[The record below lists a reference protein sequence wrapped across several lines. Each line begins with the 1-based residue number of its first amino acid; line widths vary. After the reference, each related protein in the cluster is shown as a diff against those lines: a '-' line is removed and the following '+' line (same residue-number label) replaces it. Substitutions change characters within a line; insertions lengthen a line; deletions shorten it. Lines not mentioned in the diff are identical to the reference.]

1 MRMKDYAEKEGKR
14 VWLSEDEIHML
25 LEHFRSK
32 PEETA
37 ASILMA
43 RCGLRRNEVTH
54 VTPADL
60 VSTGHGRII
69 RVRHGKGAKYREV
82 FAPGSFTDLVLG
94 MDKRPGEEL
103 VSVADSTLYSWVAR
117 AAEKCHAM
125 TGDVGWLELGPH
137 DLRRSWGVRLLESGV
152 SPSVVMDQGGWT
164 SWEVFRSHYM
174 GEFSESALRD
184 ERNKITWLGGS
195 PGKTKFDMFSRRE
208 TGRVSEHSGNPDHT
222 KRRR

>member
-25 LEHFRSK
+25 LENFRDK
-32 PEETA
+32 PEEIA

-69 RVRHGKGAKYREV
+69 RVRRGKGDKYREV

-94 MDKRPGEEL
+94 MDKRPDEEL

-125 TGDVGWLELGPH
+125 TSDVGWLELGPH
-137 DLRRSWGVRLLESGV
+137 DLRRSWGTRLLESGV
-152 SPSVVMDQGGWT
+152 SPSVVMSQGGWDD
-164 SWEVFRSHYM
+164 WETFRTHYM
-174 GEFSESALRD
+174 GQFSESALRD
-184 ERNKITWLGGS
+184 ERDKITWLGGRPS
-195 PGKTKFDMFSRRE
+195 ETRYDMWNRRE
-208 TGRVSEHSGNPDHT
+208 SGKIH
-222 KRRR
+222 RG